1 MWMKAVLSVKKFERM
16 RVKEGC
22 MLRRIRVHRA
32 RLYQKLWRRHEGLR
46 LWCVCFVEHWI
57 WFHRKWQG
65 QSASLDT
72 PESVLVVPGVA
83 ETSIENFVENF
94 AVDFEKGDGC
104 SFRHVVGIVCF
115 LE

>member
-1 MWMKAVLSVKKFERM
+1 M
-16 RVKEGC
+16 
-22 MLRRIRVHRA
+22 
-32 RLYQKLWRRHEGLR
+32 
-46 LWCVCFVEHWI
+46 
-57 WFHRKWQG
+57 
-65 QSASLDT
+65 
-72 PESVLVVPGVA
+72 LVVPGVA